1 MKNTVKNYL
10 PEIILASSFLF
21 FVFAM
26 LYSWQYPLMIKEE
39 AKELSQKVSQS
50 SSIALLKQKWDP
62 KKASGAISIIE
73 NMLSKGKKVT
83 FDKKG
88 NSVNF
93 LVTDL
98 DMQASE
104 NILNKILNSSLQIK
118 KLKVILQKEEKYSIG
133 CECSW

>member
-10 PEIILASSFLF
+10 PEIILAGSFLF
-21 FVFAM
+21 FISAM
-26 LYSWQYPLMIKEE
+26 LYSWQYPSMAKEE
-39 AKELSQKVSQS
+39 AQSLSQKVSQS

-62 KKASGAISIIE
+62 KKASEAIAMIE

-98 DMQASE
+98 DIQSSE
-104 NILNKILNSSLQIK
+104 NILNKIFNSSLQIK

-133 CECSW
+133 CEFSW